1 MSHTAPPAGG
11 EPREDAAPAGAHDDL
26 TEAVAAAAALDA
38 RQAAARSRVDIVEP
52 QDESA
57 ARLIAEAGDRVW
69 GPRGTLA
76 PNELRA
82 LMHAGDPVHLALD
95 RTQPGRPVVGFAVG
109 FLGWSPYLHV
119 HSHQVGVVEGQRRRG
134 IGYALKLAQRD
145 TCLSH
150 GLTDMRWTFDPLV
163 RRNAAFNLGALG
175 ARAAS
180 FHIEFYGAMDDAING
195 GDASDRLEAVWSL
208 ARPLPSR
215 PSAGT
220 SSPVPSSPVP
230 SSPVPSSPVPS
241 TDADQVTLL
250 VERDGWPQLTG
261 AEPSPGALLAV
272 PEDYET
278 LRREDP
284 ARSSAWRAA
293 SREVLQAAY
302 GTGLRIGRV
311 TDAGYQLV
319 AEDEA

>member
-1 MSHTAPPAGG
+1 MADDQAPAKGSDMSYAAPPVGEQSGEGAGS
-11 EPREDAAPAGAHDDL
+11 AGAQDDL
-26 TEAVAAAAALDA
+26 TRATASTAEIDA
-38 RQAAARSRVDIVEP
+38 KQAAARAGVDITEP
-52 QDESA
+52 LDESDA
-57 ARLIAEAGDRVW
+57 ALIAEAGDRVW

-76 PNELRA
+76 RNELRA

-95 RTQPGRPVVGFAVG
+95 RTRDGRPVVGFAVG
-109 FLGWSPYLHV
+109 FLGWSPCLHV

-134 IGYALKLAQRD
+134 IGYALKLAQRH

-163 RRNAAFNLGALG
+163 RRNVAFNLNALG
-175 ARAAS
+175 VRAAS
-180 FHIEFYGAMDDAING
+180 FHVEFYGAMDDAING

-215 PSAGT
+215 PPGGT
-220 SSPVPSSPVP
+220 PRPPAP
-230 SSPVPSSPVPS
+230 
-241 TDADQVTLL
+241 TDVDPLTLL

-272 PEDYET
+272 PADYES
-278 LRREDP
+278 LRRQDP
-284 ARSSAWRAA
+284 ARSGAWRAA
-293 SREVLQAAY
+293 SREVLLAAY

-319 AEDEA
+319 PDNEA